1 MSPLIKTTNPYSPA
15 QWLKGWGLIALNDSL
30 WLFTRDA
37 DYGNN
42 EWKALI
48 TNWIVLNL
56 PCHGEVCIFEFL
68 CISICIFV
76 IVIVV
81 IGVIVFGV
89 KTALVIVFLQL
100 YTHVFLYLC
109 IFYHGN
115 NQSYC
120 ITSLRALFSASSALV
135 TGNLWLLF
143 WCSTAQPA
151 YNIQAEWIL
160 CLRSSSVCV
169 LQDFN
174 RFEIRSGGILQK
186 QTQVPQKQR
195 CVPPIPPGQ
204 IHTQDVYGHW
214 SFVAR

>member
-1 MSPLIKTTNPYSPA
+1 MYF
-15 QWLKGWGLIALNDSL
+15 W
-30 WLFTRDA
+30 
-37 DYGNN
+37 
-42 EWKALI
+42 
-48 TNWIVLNL
+48 
-56 PCHGEVCIFEFL
+56 
-68 CISICIFV
+68 IFV
-76 IVIVV
+76 YFNLYFCDRDC
-81 IGVIVFGV
+81 GNWGNCFRRQNCFGDSV
-89 KTALVIVFLQL
+89 LQL